1 MSIEEN
7 NDSWKIIPSKKN
19 GNLNLNNILDES
31 SILKAESLSSKPI
44 EEIYILS
51 DLIQDGACLRCLSNN
66 CNLSE
71 KHGIFIPDKI
81 KIFIKNP
88 LYIAEI
94 KKAIEAEKISFE
106 NSTPIYTTCGFTHS
120 KKGCR
125 NCIDGRMKTIN
136 FNKELLTL
144 CYSPVRPGSNKI
156 TIGLHI
162 DIKLVLKDK
171 NYQVSAIP
179 VKLILQEKSIE
190 SNNFLVEDK
199 DEFPSLS
206 NSDTKYEVPKWN
218 FKKTENLNRNSP
230 LDSTNMEKNIDIL
243 DDMLQIPEV
252 ESVQMTPEKIILN
265 KEISGT
271 ALELKINNGLSESL
285 LKNESAPKSESNEKI
300 IKENRRLRERIIDLE
315 KKIDDLYYEIDRN
328 EFIHKNSEKYEEI
341 IKNLKTLNN
350 KVVEQFF
357 ETNYSEYSIY

>member
-7 NDSWKIIPSKKN
+7 NNSWKTIPSKKN
-19 GNLNLNNILDES
+19 GNLNNVALLDGSS
-31 SILKAESLSSKPI
+31 SIAKVELPGSVSPILKQGPA
-44 EEIYILS
+44 EEIFILS

-66 CNLSE
+66 CNLNE

-94 KKAIEAEKISFE
+94 KKVIETEKISFE

-125 NCIDGRMKTIN
+125 NCIDGRMKTII

-162 DIKLVLKDK
+162 DIKLILKDK

-179 VKLILQEKSIE
+179 VK
-190 SNNFLVEDK
+190 
-199 DEFPSLS
+199 
-206 NSDTKYEVPKWN
+206 
-218 FKKTENLNRNSP
+218 
-230 LDSTNMEKNIDIL
+230 
-243 DDMLQIPEV
+243 
-252 ESVQMTPEKIILN
+252 IILSEN
-265 KEISGT
+265 S
-271 ALELKINNGLSESL
+271 KI
-285 LKNESAPKSESNEKI
+285 KS
-300 IKENRRLRERIIDLE
+300 
-315 KKIDDLYYEIDRN
+315 
-328 EFIHKNSEKYEEI
+328 
-341 IKNLKTLNN
+341 
-350 KVVEQFF
+350 
-357 ETNYSEYSIY
+357 